1 MIFLEILK
9 FWKFIRCGC
18 FSYKRCIIFNGLH
31 RFDIYKC
38 ACDNKGACGVI
49 HIFWPLGA
57 ENILFLEKN
66 FSRFVIKARGATY
79 FAIFILFSTDAIA
92 LQNIF
97 EGWKLFWGA
106 WLLWET
112 SAKLFSPNRA
122 ILTNFSASIYNGFYA
137 CNNGWSNLDIS
148 YSKGPQT

>member
-57 ENILFLEKN
+57 ENIYFRKN
-66 FSRFVIKARGATY
+66 FRVLLSKLVVQHILQFLFYFQRMQSRFKISLKDENY
-79 FAIFILFSTDAIA
+79 FGELGFCERLA
-92 LQNIF
+92 QNCFHLI
-97 EGWKLFWGA
+97 ELFW
-106 WLLWET
+106 WISVLLST
-112 SAKLFSPNRA
+112 MVSMHA
-122 ILTNFSASIYNGFYA
+122 IMDEVI
-137 CNNGWSNLDIS
+137 
-148 YSKGPQT
+148 